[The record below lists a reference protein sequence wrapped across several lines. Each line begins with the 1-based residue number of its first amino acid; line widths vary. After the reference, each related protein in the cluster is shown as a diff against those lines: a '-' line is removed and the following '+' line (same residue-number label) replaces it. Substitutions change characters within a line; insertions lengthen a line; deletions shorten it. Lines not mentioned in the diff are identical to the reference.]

1 MVLEHQK
8 FSTTVLIYI
17 LIINVRLQ
25 VDCEGFFFFLVID
38 FPLVIEMR

>member
-25 VDCEGFFFFLVID
+25 VDCEGFVILVID